1 MSDMAEGDQAK
12 ADSADATRASVLIAD
27 NEAATRE
34 LVSLAL
40 RDHPEF
46 RVCAEV
52 SDAAAAVEAALRERP
67 DVCLVDIRI
76 PGGGIAAT
84 REITS
89 RLRSTKTVIFTR
101 SSEEGELFAA
111 LRAGACG
118 FLPKETDPAR
128 LPAIL
133 RDVVSGTGAAL
144 PRRLVLR
151 LVEEFNTETV
161 PLRRQPMSESRT
173 QLTGREWQVLHLLR
187 RGLSTREVARH
198 LFISEATVRSHSA
211 TLVRKLGVRDREAAI
226 RLFDN

>member
-1 MSDMAEGDQAK
+1 MAESDPAK
-12 ADSADATRASVLIAD
+12 AESADATRASLLIAD

-34 LVSLAL
+34 LVALAL
-40 RDHPEF
+40 RDHADV
-46 RVCAEV
+46 RVGAEV
-52 SDAAAAVEAALRERP
+52 SDAAAAVEAALREQP
-67 DVCLVDIRI
+67 DVCLLDIRI
-76 PGGGIAAT
+76 PGDGIAAT

-89 RLRSTKTVIFTR
+89 RLRSTKTVIFSR

-111 LRAGACG
+111 LHAGACG
-118 FLPKETDPAR
+118 FLPKETNPTR

-151 LVEEFNTETV
+151 LVEEFNMETV
-161 PLRRQPMSESRT
+161 PLRRQQITDLRT
-173 QLTGREWQVLHLLR
+173 QLTGREWQVLQLLR
-187 RGLSTREVARH
+187 RGLSTREVARQ

-211 TLVRKLGVRDREAAI
+211 TLVRKLGVRDRKAAI

>member
-1 MSDMAEGDQAK
+1 MAESDRAK
-12 ADSADATRASVLIAD
+12 ADSADAARVSVLIAD
-27 NEAATRE
+27 NETATRE
-34 LVSLAL
+34 LVALAL
-40 RDHPEF
+40 GTHPEF

-52 SDAAAAVEAALRERP
+52 SDAAAAVEAALGERP
-67 DVCLVDIRI
+67 DVCLLDIRI
-76 PGGGIAAT
+76 PGDGIAAT

-89 RLRSTKTVIFTR
+89 RLRSTKIVIFTR
-101 SSEEGELFAA
+101 SSEEDDLFAA

-151 LVEEFNTETV
+151 LVEEFNTETF
-161 PLRRQPMSESRT
+161 PLRRQPVTDSRAT
-173 QLTGREWQVLHLLR
+173 QLTSREWQTLQLLR
-187 RGLSTREVARH
+187 RGLSTREIARH
-198 LFISEATVRSHSA
+198 LSLSEATVRSHSA
-211 TLVRKLGVRDREAAI
+211 TLVRKLGVGDRQAAI

>member
-1 MSDMAEGDQAK
+1 MAESHRAK
-12 ADSADATRASVLIAD
+12 ADSTDATPASVLIAD

-34 LVSLAL
+34 LVTLAL
-40 RDHPEF
+40 RDQPEF

-67 DVCLVDIRI
+67 DVCLLELRI
-76 PGGGIAAT
+76 PGDGIAAT
-84 REITS
+84 REIAS
-89 RLRSTKTVIFTR
+89 RLRLTKTVIFTR
-101 SSEEGELFAA
+101 SIEETELFAA
-111 LRAGACG
+111 LHAGACG
-118 FLPKETDPAR
+118 VLPKDTDLAR

-161 PLRRQPMSESRT
+161 PLRRQPVTGSES

-198 LFISEATVRSHSA
+198 LVISEATVRSHSA
-211 TLVRKLGVRDREAAI
+211 ALVRKLRVRDREAAI
-226 RLFDN
+226 RLFDS

>member
-1 MSDMAEGDQAK
+1 MAESDSAK
-12 ADSADATRASVLIAD
+12 ADSDDAARASVLIAD
-27 NEAATRE
+27 NEAATRK
-34 LVSLAL
+34 LVALAL

-67 DVCLVDIRI
+67 DVCLLDIRI
-76 PGGGIAAT
+76 PGDGIAAT

-101 SSEEGELFAA
+101 STDIGEFFAA
-111 LRAGACG
+111 LHAGACG

-133 RDVVSGTGAAL
+133 RDVVSGKGAAL
-144 PRRLVLR
+144 PRGLVLR

-161 PLRRQPMSESRT
+161 PLRRQSMTEART
-173 QLTGREWQVLHLLR
+173 QLTGREWQVLQFLR
-187 RGLSTREVARH
+187 RGLSTREIARD

-211 TLVRKLGVRDREAAI
+211 TLVRKLGVSNRQAAI